1 MRLDPSSA
9 FETISAPKDY
19 KDKSTYPDGIAGI
32 YPVTDGTIDF
42 VDSRGQAHTGVPV
55 QTGNTPP
62 IRGSINITA
71 TTATL
76 LVGIN

>member
-1 MRLDPSSA
+1 MRLDSSSA
-9 FETISAPKDY
+9 FETISAPTDY
-19 KDKSTYPDGIAGI
+19 TDKSTYPDGIAGI
-32 YPVTDGTIDF
+32 YPMTGGTIDF
-42 VDSRGQAHTGVPV
+42 IDSRGVSHPAVPV